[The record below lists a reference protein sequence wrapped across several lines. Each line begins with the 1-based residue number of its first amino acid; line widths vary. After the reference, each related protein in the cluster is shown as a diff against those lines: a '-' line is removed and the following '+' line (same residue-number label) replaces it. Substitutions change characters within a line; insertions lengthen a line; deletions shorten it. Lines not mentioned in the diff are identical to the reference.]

1 MQAIDYIIDVRS
13 PREFENSHIPNALNL
28 PIFSNSEYEKIGTM
42 YKDSPLEASFYASIL
57 ACKNVASIIESN
69 RGLFNHKNKFLIY
82 CARGGKRSFAL
93 YSVLDSIKL
102 RVERLSGGYKAY
114 RNEVVSMLSSKINQK
129 FLTLCGNTGCGK
141 SELIRM
147 HSSWSIDLE
156 GLAKHYGSAF
166 GGILGKQPSFKMF
179 QNLLYE
185 ELRAKRSDVLLIE
198 SESKKLGEL
207 IIPSPLYSAYQESKK
222 ILIKASFDVRIERV
236 MRMYKNINEIQFL
249 SSLLKIKNYIGQ
261 KLYKEIL
268 KNWENRNLEE
278 IASILLKYYDRVYK
292 KINCDYEIDAS
303 NLENA
308 YFEIDSI
315 RENLN

>member
-1 MQAIDYIIDVRS
+1 MQKILIDVRS
-13 PREFENSHIPNALNL
+13 PREFQNSHIPNSLNL
-28 PIFSNSEYEKIGTM
+28 PVFNNSEYEKIGIM
-42 YKDSPLEASFYASIL
+42 YKDSPLEASFYAASL

-69 RGLFNHKNKFLIY
+69 RELFNHKNEFLIY

-114 RNEVVSMLSSKINQK
+114 RNKVIQTLSSKINQK

-166 GGILGKQPSFKMF
+166 GGILGEQPSFKMF

-185 ELRAKRSDVLLIE
+185 ELNSKKENLLLIE
-198 SESKKLGEL
+198 SESKKLGNL
-207 IIPSPLYSAYQESKK
+207 IIPSSLYNAYQNSKK
-222 ILIKASFDVRIERV
+222 ILLISSFDVRVERIV
-236 MRMYKNINEIQFL
+236 GMYKNINESQFL

-278 IASILLKYYDRVYK
+278 IASILLSKYYDRVYK